1 MGWARA
7 RSKAEMQ
14 QLQLAVGIGVAGASR
29 YNTRVVASLVR
40 VARVRLLLGC
50 RGAKVPTNPHR
61 LYGVLQ

>member
-1 MGWARA
+1 
-7 RSKAEMQ
+7 MQ

-40 VARVRLLLGC
+40 VRLLLGC